1 MKSIYKGYE
10 FRAAIENLAHKVNEV
25 LFPRKPLR
33 GVHWTD
39 EITTAA
45 INTRGEIYLADIRD
59 DATVPHVVLEQYAG
73 FVIHELLHRKY
84 TDFNVNTGVPYIRAL
99 HNAIE
104 DIWIE
109 RKGIAA
115 KVTGN
120 IESLL
125 GALAKDMGDKAL
137 AAVTDWSNPA
147 QYPFVLAMHGRTYAP
162 NMPTAA
168 GLAAIFDQACA
179 KIDACN
185 NSLDTLHLAQWV
197 FDQLAAVEDAPQK
210 PQNTPTS
217 EDQGEGE
224 GEGAGDNNKP
234 ADGSSDKS
242 GDGDEDGV
250 GKAKAPSLDTE
261 PVEVEPTNQAP
272 DEAGGSG
279 SYSEGVRVIDSADA
293 LRIDPDKRFTQR
305 PAVPAKLRYEV
316 KRLFENSGS
325 DEFNLKR
332 KTGALNVHALPSF
345 ATGSV
350 DLFKRRQEVEGIDSA
365 VIILLDVSGSMFDDT
380 GNKDAQRM
388 TAAIQTT
395 QALLDT
401 LNKAGV
407 KTAVLTF
414 GSYTSI
420 IKGFDMPSIK
430 AMPLLERIKDG
441 GSTNDYFAIR
451 YAHKLLLQRPEQRKV
466 VFAITDGD
474 GNRRRAKAQVQ
485 SGERLGITT
494 IGVGIQ
500 HDVSGVY
507 PKHVNIQ
514 QIHDLGSA
522 SFKQIKLA
530 A

>member
-1 MKSIYKGYE
+1 
-10 FRAAIENLAHKVNEV
+10 VT
-25 LFPRKPLR
+25 
-33 GVHWTD
+33 WTD
-39 EITTAA
+39 EVTTAA
-45 INTRGEIYLADIRD
+45 INQSGDIYLADIRD

-84 TDFNVNTGVPYIRAL
+84 TDFSFNSHVPYIRAL
-99 HNAIE
+99 HNAVE

-125 GALAKDMGDKAL
+125 GALAQDMGNKAL

-179 KIDACN
+179 KIDACR
-185 NSLDTLHLAQWV
+185 SSADTLAIAEWV
-197 FDQLAAVEDAPQK
+197 FDQLTSIEDAPQK
-210 PQNTPTS
+210 PQNAPTS
-217 EDQGEGE
+217 GEEGEGE
-224 GEGAGDNNKP
+224 GEGAGDSNKP
-234 ADGSSDKS
+234 ADGSSNKA
-242 GDGDEDGV
+242 GDENGAGDEDGV
-250 GKAKAPSLDTE
+250 GKAKAPTVQTE

-279 SYSEGVRVIDSADA
+279 SYSENARITQAEDY
-293 LRIDPDKRFTQR
+293 LRITADKRFTQR
-305 PAVPAKLRYEV
+305 PAIPAKLRYEV

-365 VIILLDVSGSMFDDT
+365 VIILLDVSGSMFDDHN
-380 GNKDAQRM
+380 NKNAERM
-388 TAAIQTT
+388 IAAIQTT
-395 QALLDT
+395 QALLET

-414 GSYTSI
+414 GSYTTV
-420 IKGFDMPSIK
+420 IKGFDMPALK
-430 AMPLLERIKDG
+430 AVPLLERIKDG

-466 VFAITDGD
+466 VFSITDGD
-474 GNRRRAKAQVQ
+474 GHRRKAKAQVQ

-514 QIHDLGSA
+514 NVADLGSA

>member
-10 FRAAIENLAHKVNEV
+10 FRAAIENLAHKVNGV
-25 LFPRKPLR
+25 LFPNRALR
-33 GVHWTD
+33 GVTWTD
-39 EITTAA
+39 EVTTAA
-45 INTRGEIYLADIRD
+45 INQSGDIYLADIRD
-59 DATVPHVVLEQYAG
+59 DATVPHIVLEQYAG

-84 TDFNVNTGVPYIRAL
+84 TDFSFNAGVPYVRAL

-120 IESLL
+120 IEALL
-125 GALAKDMGDKAL
+125 GALAQDMGNKAL

-168 GLAAIFDQACA
+168 GLADIFDQACA
-179 KIDACN
+179 KIDACQ
-185 NSLDTLHLAQWV
+185 SSEDTLRLAYWV
-197 FDQLAAVEDAPQK
+197 FDQLAAIEDAPQK
-210 PQNTPTS
+210 PQNTPTKG
-217 EDQGEGE
+217 DQGEGE
-224 GEGAGDNNKP
+224 GEGAGDSDKP
-234 ADGSSDKS
+234 ADGSSDKA
-242 GDGDEDGV
+242 GAGDEEGA
-250 GKAKAPSLDTE
+250 GKAKAPTIQTE

-272 DEAGGSG
+272 DELGGSG
-279 SYSEGVRVIDSADA
+279 SYSEGHRIIDSEQA
-293 LRIDPDKRFTQR
+293 LRVSPDKRFTQR

-325 DEFNLKR
+325 EEFQLKR
-332 KTGALNVHALPSF
+332 KAGALNVHALPTF

-365 VIILLDVSGSMFDDT
+365 VVILLDVSGSMFDDT

-388 TAAIQTT
+388 IAAIQTT
-395 QALLDT
+395 QALLET

-414 GSYTSI
+414 GSFTSV

-430 AMPLLERIKDG
+430 AVPLLERIKDG

-474 GNRRRAKAQVQ
+474 GNRRKAKAQVQ

-514 QIHDLGSA
+514 QIKDLGSA